1 VAPAP
6 DPGPPPEL
14 PPDLAR
20 ELQKNPRLLEGQE
33 REITA
38 LFADIRGFSRLA
50 ERLGPKDLV
59 ALVADVMDRLTAR
72 VLEFDGVLVTY
83 LGDGLLAMWN
93 APADRPDHAALACRA
108 ALAMLGDLPA
118 LSAGWAGVVGEPLG
132 VGVGINSGKALVG
145 NTGSRYKFHYGPLGH
160 AVNVAGRVQGATKH
174 LRLPALITASTR
186 TLVGDHFATRRVGRV
201 RLFGVHEPVEL
212 YELAGPDRGDEWRA
226 LREAYEAAL
235 GRFEAGEFAAALG
248 TLAPLVTAPAGLLD
262 LPSSQ
267 LMTRALECLH
277 RPPAAFD
284 PVLELTSK

>member
-1 VAPAP
+1 MEPARP
-6 DPGPPPEL
+6 QPPAATSDLDP
-14 PPDLAR
+14 A
-20 ELQKNPRLLEGQE
+20 LLEGQE
-33 REITA
+33 REITV

-72 VLEFDGVLVTY
+72 VLEFEGALVTY

-93 APADRPDHAALACRA
+93 APADKPDHAALACQA
-108 ALAMLGDLPA
+108 GLAMLADLPG
-118 LSAGWAGVVGEPLG
+118 LSAAWGHVVGEPLG
-132 VGVGINSGKALVG
+132 LGVGINSGRALVG

-186 TLVGDHFATRRVGRV
+186 FLIGERFLTRRVGVV
-201 RLFGVHEPVEL
+201 RLVGVREPVEL
-212 YELAGPDRGDEWRA
+212 YELAGPDRGEEWQT

-235 GRFEAGEFAAALG
+235 DRFEAGEFAATLR
-248 TLAPLVTAPAGLLD
+248 TLAPLVTAPAGLHD

-277 RPPAAFD
+277 RPPATFD